1 MYPWCPPK
9 NLFGIFKYLTEYK
22 LLQPKYAVTD
32 VSWAMQ
38 PEVTCDL
45 TLTPPC
51 SVEISKVCDSV
62 CLWSG
67 REAVFTDLVCVL
79 SGMFASSRTPRR
91 TSTGCARTWKSRR
104 WRTLRR
110 RGTSLTRWRRP
121 PARSASRASASDTS
135 LWTTC
140 CRLESWLTD
149 GGGGGGGGGI
159 NNAVKYLD
167 DVQIDSGE

>member
-1 MYPWCPPK
+1 MHPCCPQK

-22 LLQPKYAVTD
+22 RLKPKCAVTD
-32 VSWAMQ
+32 VSWTMQ

-45 TLTPPC
+45 TLTPVFGQNIQ
-51 SVEISKVCDSV
+51 SLWFFLFVIRSWS
-62 CLWSG
+62 CL
-67 REAVFTDLVCVL
+67 TDLMCVL
-79 SGMFASSRTPRR
+79 SGMFASSRTRRR

-121 PARSASRASASDTS
+121 PARSASRASASGTS

-149 GGGGGGGGGI
+149 RGGGGGGMD
-159 NNAVKYLD
+159 NAVKYLD
-167 DVQIDSGE
+167 DVQIDSRE